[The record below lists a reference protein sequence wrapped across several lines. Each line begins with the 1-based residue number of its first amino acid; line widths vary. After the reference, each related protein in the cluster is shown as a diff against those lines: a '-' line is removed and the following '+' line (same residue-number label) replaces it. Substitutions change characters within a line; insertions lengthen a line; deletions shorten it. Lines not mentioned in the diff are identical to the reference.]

1 LWWLHRR
8 TYRFAESR
16 RLIPEITEKMHNQQL
31 RDIVHGRIYP
41 TVHPGQVF
49 VNGIRWLAQHALQAI
64 CRVGRNPNKMYRCCR
79 KSSSSVIERK
89 GKERIRSDQVKNH
102 NWRPDRRPVTIEE
115 LLLSSS
121 AQTPLIEKG
130 LISREEFVQKISE
143 GAATH
148 RKLLNFIVQ

>member
-1 LWWLHRR
+1 
-8 TYRFAESR
+8 
-16 RLIPEITEKMHNQQL
+16 
-31 RDIVHGRIYP
+31 
-41 TVHPGQVF
+41 
-49 VNGIRWLAQHALQAI
+49 
-64 CRVGRNPNKMYRCCR
+64 MYRCCR